1 MDASKL
7 QSDFDD
13 RIMFASNLND
23 IGADLNLKIGDV
35 LFNHKRASNFVVIGL
50 IGSRVY
56 FLIQGL
62 FEKLALS
69 K

>member
-7 QSDFDD
+7 QSDFEDG
-13 RIMFASNLND
+13 IIFSSSLND

-50 IGSRVY
+50 IGGRVY

-62 FEKLALS
+62 FEKLALT
-69 K
+69 